1 MYIIKN
7 NQTNFICYVFLVSPE
22 NGLLL
27 GGYGGMGFMIL
38 TVTTDVHILCLGFA
52 MIIPVVIKEA
62 QDETLGD

>member
-1 MYIIKN
+1 ML
-7 NQTNFICYVFLVSPE
+7 CYFLVSPE

-27 GGYGGMGFMIL
+27 GGWGFMVL
-38 TVTTDVHILCLGFA
+38 TVTTDVHFLCLGLA